1 MQGPPACGHVPTLTN
16 IYPNYGSNS
25 LGTAHL
31 LPCRFC
37 LFRQRLGED
46 NSRQTPA
53 MGKWP
58 HCRCAKDKVQHVV
71 LLASYCS
78 CTTSSCRPDH
88 PGHRISRWSA
98 KCVGSPDCAPTS
110 PPKKLHAQPIM
121 SLLHPH
127 HLVILSLSSSS
138 LHKSRAATD

>member
-16 IYPNYGSNS
+16 IFPKYGSNS

-37 LFRQRLGED
+37 LFRQSLGED
-46 NSRQTPA
+46 NSRQTPQLWVNGRTVGVRKA
-53 MGKWP
+53 R
-58 HCRCAKDKVQHVV
+58 HIV
-71 LLASYCS
+71 LLASFCS

-127 HLVILSLSSSS
+127 HLIILSLSSSS
-138 LHKSRAATD
+138 LHKSPAATD